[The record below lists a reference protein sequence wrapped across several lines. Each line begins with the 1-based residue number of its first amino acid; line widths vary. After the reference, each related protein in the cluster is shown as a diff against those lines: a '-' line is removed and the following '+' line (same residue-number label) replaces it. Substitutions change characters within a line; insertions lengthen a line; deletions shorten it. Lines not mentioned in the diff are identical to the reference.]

1 MTERSNLIDTIA
13 KADMFSTFSR
23 LLAASGVDETILA
36 GGDFTIF
43 APTNDAFAKF
53 TDRQMEE
60 LSANSDHGGLKTLLS
75 YHVVPGKLFA
85 PNFSG
90 QRSRTSLTG
99 DDVKFSDIGT
109 LKVNNSNIQARN
121 IEAANGVIHAIDT
134 VLAPP
139 MRSVATSSIL

>member
-1 MTERSNLIDTIA
+1 MTERSNLIDTVA
-13 KADMFSTFSR
+13 KANMFSTFSR
-23 LLAASGVDETILA
+23 LMAASGVNEKIAA

-43 APTNDAFAKF
+43 APTNDAFEKF
-53 TDRQMEE
+53 TERE
-60 LSANSDHGGLKTLLS
+60 LTELQSGNDLAGLNRLLS
-75 YHVVPGKLFA
+75 YHIVPGKLFA

-90 QRSRTSLTG
+90 QRSRASLTG
-99 DDVKFSDIGT
+99 DEVKFSDIGT

>member
-1 MTERSNLIDTIA
+1 MHERSNLTDTIA

-23 LLAASGVDETILA
+23 LLAASGVNETISA

-60 LSANSDHGGLKTLLS
+60 LTAGSDQIGLTRLLS

-90 QRSRTSLTG
+90 QRSRAGLSG
-99 DDVKFSDIGT
+99 DDIKFSDIG
-109 LKVNNSNIQARN
+109 
-121 IEAANGVIHAIDT
+121 
-134 VLAPP
+134 
-139 MRSVATSSIL
+139 